1 MLAFNQSLNV
11 KCNTLLRS
19 LEVSGR
25 DLHKSPP
32 YVVDM
37 KKLLSTT
44 IKSPFFSEVV
54 VIFSDVNDT
63 WGPRELEGPLR
74 EMYGTREF
82 KVSFCLEASDEVVT
96 KKLRQLTLQTARAVE
111 LGCYDFLPS
120 PPLVFSHT
128 LAD

>member
-32 YVVDM
+32 YVVNM
-37 KKLLSTT
+37 KKLLST
-44 IKSPFFSEVV
+44 IKSSFFSEVV

-96 KKLRQLTLQTARAVE
+96 KKLRQLTSQTARAVE
-111 LGCYDFLPS
+111 SGCYDFLPS
-120 PPLVFSHT
+120 PPLVFSYT